1 MWRDKLRAHTF
12 RAFLRYYFKYERIE
26 GFLLVRNT
34 NVYRRKKLEKGRAVV
49 SLLDCFVSHFLCGS
63 KKQNQNRSPCG
74 DNIGAM
80 FGKTPAPGRSLPNRN
95 LSLRRIPMKLR
106 KISRERESE
115 MSGCGSG
122 CVGCVACGGG

>member
-1 MWRDKLRAHTF
+1 MRAHTF

-34 NVYRRKKLEKGRAVV
+34 NVYGRKKLEKGRAVV

-74 DNIGAM
+74 DNIGAI
-80 FGKTPAPGRSLPNRN
+80 FGKIPDPGSSLPNRN

-106 KISRERESE
+106 KIS
-115 MSGCGSG
+115 
-122 CVGCVACGGG
+122 